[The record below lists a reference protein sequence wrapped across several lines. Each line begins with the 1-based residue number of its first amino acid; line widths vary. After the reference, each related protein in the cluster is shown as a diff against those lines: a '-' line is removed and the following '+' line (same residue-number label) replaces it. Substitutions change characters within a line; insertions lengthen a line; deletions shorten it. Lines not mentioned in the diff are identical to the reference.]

1 MQSLPPLASEI
12 NRLIR
17 KLAGAGAGLSLMTV
31 STSSLPAS
39 ALKALILAAARPEDV
54 VGSLVEGSAA
64 LLAIRGIAGGNETE
78 TEQGFIDRLQPAMAD
93 LCERRLGGRV
103 TLWLRAV
110 HMPADHV
117 SHAMDLVNSL
127 YDAPALPFTVAADAD
142 NDSIALSNRVILFRP
157 SQPIVE
163 PFIDSAERVPAALR
177 ILNDI
182 TLPARYG
189 TVSRYGNS

>member
-12 NRLIR
+12 NRIIR

-39 ALKALILAAARPEDV
+39 ALKALIMAAARPEDI

-64 LLAIRGIAGGNETE
+64 LLSIRGRATGNEGE
-78 TEQGFIDRLQPAMAD
+78 TEQGFINRLQPAMAE
-93 LCERRLGGRV
+93 LCERRIGGRV

-110 HMPADHV
+110 HMPADAV
-117 SHAMDLVNSL
+117 SHAVDMINTL
-127 YDAPALPFTVAADAD
+127 YDAPALPFTIAADAD

-157 SQPIVE
+157 AQPVCD
-163 PFIDSAERVPAALR
+163 PFIEPAERMPAALR

-182 TLPARYG
+182 TLPESYG
-189 TVSRYGNS
+189 PASRYNSN

>member
-12 NRLIR
+12 NRIIR

-39 ALKALILAAARPEDV
+39 ALCALIQAAARPEDI
-54 VGSLVEGSAA
+54 VGTLVEGSAA
-64 LLAIRGIAGGNETE
+64 LLAIRGFATGNEGE
-78 TEQGFIDRLQPAMAD
+78 TEQGFIERLQPAMAE
-93 LCERRLGGRV
+93 LCERRIGGRV

-110 HMPADHV
+110 HMPADTV
-117 SHAMDLVNSL
+117 SHAVDMINTL

-157 SQPIVE
+157 AQPVCD
-163 PFIDSAERVPAALR
+163 PFIEPAERMPAALR

-182 TLPARYG
+182 TLPASYG
-189 TVSRYGNS
+189 TASRYNSN

>member
-12 NRLIR
+12 NRIIR

-39 ALKALILAAARPEDV
+39 ALRALIEAAARPEDI

-64 LLAIRGIAGGNETE
+64 LLAVRGRANGNEGE
-78 TEQGFIDRLQPAMAD
+78 TEQGFIDRLQPAMAE

-117 SHAMDLVNSL
+117 SHAVDMINTL
-127 YDAPALPFTVAADAD
+127 YDAPALPFTVAADLEA
-142 NDSIALSNRVILFRP
+142 DSIALSNRVLLFRP
-157 SQPIVE
+157 AQPICE
-163 PFIDSAERVPAALR
+163 PFIEPAERTPAALR

-182 TLPARYG
+182 TLPASYG
-189 TVSRYGNS
+189 MTSRYGGN

>member
-39 ALKALILAAARPEDV
+39 ALKALIMAAARPEDV
-54 VGSLVEGSAA
+54 VGSLVKGSAA
-64 LLAIRGIAGGNETE
+64 LLAIRGQATGNETE

-117 SHAMDLVNSL
+117 SHALDLVNAL

-157 SQPIVE
+157 AQPICE
-163 PFIDSAERVPAALR
+163 PFIEPAERVPAALR

-182 TLPARYG
+182 TLPASYG
-189 TVSRYGNS
+189 TVSRYGGN

>member
-1 MQSLPPLASEI
+1 MPSLPPLASEI
-12 NRLIR
+12 NRIIR
-17 KLAGAGAGLSLMTV
+17 NLAGAGAGLSLMTV

-39 ALKALILAAARPEDV
+39 ALKALILAAARPEDI

-64 LLAIRGIAGGNETE
+64 LLAIRGHASGNEAE

-110 HMPADHV
+110 HLPADHI
-117 SHAMDLVNSL
+117 SHAVDLINTL
-127 YDAPALPFTVAADAD
+127 YDAPALPFTISAEAGA
-142 NDSIALSNRVILFRP
+142 DSIALSNRVILFRP
-157 SQPIVE
+157 AQPITE
-163 PFIDSAERVPAALR
+163 PFIESADRMPPALR

-182 TLPARYG
+182 TLPP
-189 TVSRYGNS
+189 RYGNS

>member
-1 MQSLPPLASEI
+1 MQSLPPLAGEI

-39 ALKALILAAARPEDV
+39 ALKSLVLAAARPEDV
-54 VGSLVEGSAA
+54 VGSLIEGSAA
-64 LLAIRGIAGGNETE
+64 LLAIRGHASGNESE

-93 LCERRLGGRV
+93 LCERRIGGRV

-117 SHAMDLVNSL
+117 CHAMDLVNAL

-157 SQPIVE
+157 AQPIAE
-163 PFIDSAERVPAALR
+163 PFIEAAERMPAALR

-182 TLPARYG
+182 TLPASYG
-189 TVSRYGNS
+189 RVSRYGGN

>member
-39 ALKALILAAARPEDV
+39 ALKSLIQAAARPEDV

-64 LLAIRGIAGGNETE
+64 LLAIRGIASGNETE

-93 LCERRLGGRV
+93 LCERRIGGRV

-110 HMPADHV
+110 HRSVEEVA
-117 SHAMDLVNSL
+117 HAVDLVNAL
-127 YDAPALPFTVAADAD
+127 YDAPALPFTVNADAD
-142 NDSIALSNRVILFRP
+142 ADEIALSSRVVLFRP
-157 SQPIVE
+157 AVPVAE
-163 PFIDSAERVPAALR
+163 PFIEPQVRMPAALR

-182 TLPARYG
+182 TLPRFH
-189 TVSRYGNS
+189 NN

>member
-12 NRLIR
+12 NRILR
-17 KLAGAGAGLSLMTV
+17 NLAGGGAGFSLMTV

-39 ALKALILAAARPEDV
+39 ALRALIEAAARPHDI

-64 LLAIRGIAGGNETE
+64 ILVLRGQGRGGEAE
-78 TEQGFIDRLQPAMAD
+78 TEQGFIDRLQPIMAD

-110 HMPADHV
+110 HRSVEEVA
-117 SHAMDLVNSL
+117 HAVDLVNAL
-127 YDAPALPFTVAADAD
+127 YDAPALPFTVNASANSDE
-142 NDSIALSNRVILFRP
+142 IARSNRVILFRP
-157 SQPIVE
+157 ARPIAE
-163 PFIDSAERVPAALR
+163 PFIEPAVRMPAALR

-182 TLPARYG
+182 TLPRFH
-189 TVSRYGNS
+189 SN

>member
-12 NRLIR
+12 NRILR
-17 KLAGAGAGLSLMTV
+17 NLAGGGAGFSLMTV

-39 ALKALILAAARPEDV
+39 ALRALIEAAARPQDI

-64 LLAIRGIAGGNETE
+64 VLVLRGQGRGGEAE
-78 TEQGFIDRLQPAMAD
+78 TEQGFIDRLQPIMAD

-110 HMPADHV
+110 HRSVEEVA
-117 SHAMDLVNSL
+117 HAVDLVNAL
-127 YDAPALPFTVAADAD
+127 YDAPALPFTVNASANSDE
-142 NDSIALSNRVILFRP
+142 IARSNRVILFRP
-157 SQPIVE
+157 ARPIAE
-163 PFIDSAERVPAALR
+163 PFIEPAVRMPAALR

-182 TLPARYG
+182 TLPRFH
-189 TVSRYGNS
+189 SN